1 MPQLAHPSQTP
12 IDRTRLDAVVDPIAR
27 AHGAEVVDLE
37 FKSEPGGWVLRV
49 FVEKLGSADA
59 NADTRD
65 AAVDLDLCSGVA
77 RDLSPALDVAD
88 VIPHRYHLEIS
99 SPGVERPLRKERDF
113 QRFTGKKAKLKLTT
127 ASASSH
133 GEKVVVGVLAGVE
146 GGKVKLVDGHR
157 EHVIP
162 LDQVAT
168 ARLVFE
174 FGPTP
179 KPGKKKKQT
188 NGLSHKK

>member
-1 MPQLAHPSQTP
+1 MSELARTNPNAL
-12 IDRTRLDAVVDPIAR
+12 DRARLDAVVDPVVR

-37 FKSEPGGWVLRV
+37 FKSEQGGWVLRI
-49 FVEKLGSADA
+49 FVEKLGSADS

-88 VIPHRYHLEIS
+88 IIPHRYHLEIS

-113 QRFTGKKAKLKLTT
+113 VRFTGKKAKLKLHSAT
-127 ASASSH
+127 AGSH
-133 GEKVVVGVLAGVE
+133 GEKVVVGILAGVE
-146 GGKVKLVDGHR
+146 AGTLKVTDGHR
-157 EHVIP
+157 NHAIP

-174 FGPTP
+174 FGPAP
-179 KPGKKKKQT
+179 KPGKASKANKR
-188 NGLSHKK
+188 

>member
-1 MPQLAHPSQTP
+1 MSEFAKTLSNTL
-12 IDRTRLDAVVDPIAR
+12 DRTRVDAVIDPVVR

-49 FVEKLGSADA
+49 FVEKLGSADS

-65 AAVDLDLCSGVA
+65 AAVDLELCSHVA

-88 VIPHRYHLEIS
+88 IIPHRYHLEIS

-113 QRFTGKKAKLKLTT
+113 VRFAGKKAKLKLT
-127 ASASSH
+127 SLSH
-133 GEKVVVGVLAGVE
+133 GEKVVVGVLGGVE
-146 GGKVKLVDGHR
+146 AGKIKVTDGHR
-157 EHVIP
+157 EHAIP

-174 FGPTP
+174 FGPAP
-179 KPGKKKKQT
+179 KPGKPGKTSKRSQNK
-188 NGLSHKK
+188 

>member
-1 MPQLAHPSQTP
+1 MSDLARTVPSTL
-12 IDRTRLDAVVDPIAR
+12 DRSRIDAVVDPVVR

-37 FKSEPGGWVLRV
+37 FKSEPGGWVLRI
-49 FVEKLGSADA
+49 FVEKLGSAES

-65 AAVDLDLCSGVA
+65 AAVDLELCSGIA

-113 QRFTGKKAKLKLTT
+113 VRFTGKKAKLKLHT
-127 ASASSH
+127 ASSGSH
-133 GEKVVVGVLAGVE
+133 GEKVVVGLLAGVE
-146 GGKVKLVDGHR
+146 EGKIKLTEGHR
-157 EHVIP
+157 HHAIP
-162 LDQVAT
+162 IDHVAT

-174 FGPTP
+174 FGPAP
-179 KPGKKKKQT
+179 KPGKANANNKKKRT
-188 NGLSHKK
+188 NK

>member
-1 MPQLAHPSQTP
+1 MSELAKTLSNTL
-12 IDRTRLDAVVDPIAR
+12 DRVRVDAVIDPVVR

-49 FVEKLGSADA
+49 FVEKLGSADS

-113 QRFTGKKAKLKLTT
+113 VRFTGKKAKLKLT
-127 ASASSH
+127 ASAASH
-133 GEKVVVGVLAGVE
+133 GEKVVVGILAGVE
-146 GGKVKLVDGHR
+146 AGKVKVTDGSRQHA
-157 EHVIP
+157 IP

-174 FGPTP
+174 FGPAP
-179 KPGKKKKQT
+179 KPGKANKASKNRSQNK
-188 NGLSHKK
+188 